1 MQHLIKEYI
10 ESEYPRIK
18 VTELDE
24 FNNNYDGSILT
35 YLVTGVDKH
44 GFEIRKEIDINVWE
58 VLVFINN
65 KIK

>member
-58 VLVFINN
+58 CISVY
-65 KIK
+65 